1 MELNVSQRSEAP
13 VKRKLFSSN
22 VTEFQ
27 QSHENENLN
36 FSSPNQPELL
46 KLHSNLL
53 MDKESLH
60 TDLFVS
66 RTSLSIERS
75 TGSFWRKFSDVRPKN
90 PYISPVSNP
99 LPTGVV
105 PLEPPRAEQVAP

>member
-1 MELNVSQRSEAP
+1 MESNVSQCSEAP

-27 QSHENENLN
+27 QSHENKNLN
-36 FSSPNQPELL
+36 FSSLTQPELL
-46 KLHSNLL
+46 KLRSHLL
-53 MDKESLH
+53 MDKESLN
-60 TDLFVS
+60 TNLFVS

-75 TGSFWRKFSDVRPKN
+75 TGIFWRKFLEAPHKN
-90 PYISPVSNP
+90 PYISPISSL

-105 PLEPPRAEQVAP
+105 PLEPP